1 MGGGDAGND
10 GGDSSNEKATVNVRC
25 SYGSQFAV
33 QVKLDSTVEFF
44 KSIVAQTCEIPP
56 QQQRLIYR
64 GRILKD
70 DETLQSYEPNKS
82 LVFIIVLLVEMKL
95 RAKWSLLKIL
105 CRRKS
110 DWLVKFNEDINPLSY
125 YLSKD
130 IYVELTAAATFLVN
144 TTSPSIASFQL
155 LDRRFKISEYLDS
168 RHRSHCPLDS
178 TFSLSCPMNST
189 ARTDSGVTSTNSV
202 PVTNIGSNDGG
213 PLGGSLLF
221 PRLGFNGLGSG
232 GGGLFGSPVAEMEQV
247 RQQLTQNPN
256 MMGDILNMPLFQD
269 LMNNPETI
277 RNLIMDNPQMREIMD
292 RNPELRHILNDPGT
306 LLQTMEAAR
315 NPELMREMMRNTDRA
330 MSNIES
336 TPEGFNM
343 LRRMYENV
351 QEPFLNATTL
361 AGDSRSDVVSNPF
374 GALLGAQ
381 GGGPGRENLANP
393 TTTGPETMA
402 NVSAPNTN
410 PLPNPWA
417 SSDSKPPLFLTVYR
431 SLIFN
436 MAKIP
441 SLAVLI
447 VSQGRI
453 KVVCVIKLNIA
464 AAGMQTNSSARSN
477 PIGDARP
484 TSPGGFDGLGLQD
497 SGHILGSMPDF
508 SSFNQ
513 LLQNPTMSQMMRSLL
528 SNPQY
533 MNQILG
539 LNVQLQN
546 MLDSNPQL
554 RDIMQNPEFVRQMTS
569 PEMMQQLLTFN
580 QTLSSQLGRQQTPR
594 ESGQNAL
601 GTDNLGL
608 NMLMNMF
615 GGLGTGGG
623 FTAPNRSQVPPEEL
637 YASQLS
643 QLREMGFID
652 SQENIRALIATAGNV
667 HAAVERLL
675 GNSGH

>member
-10 GGDSSNEKATVNVRC
+10 GGDSSNEEETVNIRC
-25 SYGSQFAV
+25 SYGSEFAV

-44 KSIVAQTCEIPP
+44 KSIVAQKCEIPP
-56 QQQRLIYR
+56 QRQRLIYK

-70 DETLQSYEPNKS
+70 DQTLQSYGLEADHTVHLIRGFAS
-82 LVFIIVLLVEMKL
+82 
-95 RAKWSLLKIL
+95 
-105 CRRKS
+105 
-110 DWLVKFNEDINPLSY
+110 
-125 YLSKD
+125 
-130 IYVELTAAATFLVN
+130 AA
-144 TTSPSIASFQL
+144 
-155 LDRRFKISEYLDS
+155 
-168 RHRSHCPLDS
+168 
-178 TFSLSCPMNST
+178 PMNST
-189 ARTDSGVTSTNSV
+189 ARADSGVTSTNSV
-202 PVTNIGSNDGG
+202 PVTSIGSNDGG
-213 PLGGSLLF
+213 PLGVSLLS
-221 PRLGFNGLGSG
+221 PGLGFNGLGSA
-232 GGGLFGSPVAEMEQV
+232 GGGLFGSAAPEIEQL
-247 RQQLTQNPN
+247 RQQLSQNPN
-256 MMGDILNMPLFQD
+256 TMGDILNMPLLQD

-277 RNLIMDNPQMREIMD
+277 RNFIMDNPQIREIMD

-306 LLQTMEAAR
+306 LRQTMEAAR

-330 MSNIES
+330 MRNIES

-374 GALLGAQ
+374 DALLGAQ
-381 GGGPGRENLANP
+381 GGGSGRENLANP
-393 TTTGPETMA
+393 TTIGSETMVNA
-402 NVSAPNTN
+402 SAPNTN

-417 SSDSKPPLFLTVYR
+417 SSDS
-431 SLIFN
+431 
-436 MAKIP
+436 
-441 SLAVLI
+441 
-447 VSQGRI
+447 
-453 KVVCVIKLNIA
+453 
-464 AAGMQTNSSARSN
+464 MQTNSSARSN

-484 TSPGGFDGLGLQD
+484 TSPGGFDGLDCQD

-508 SSFNQ
+508 SFNQ
-513 LLQNPTMSQMMRSLL
+513 LLQNPTMSQMMHSLL

-539 LNVQLQN
+539 LNVHLQN
-546 MLDSNPQL
+546 MLDSSPQL
-554 RDIMQNPEFVRQMTS
+554 RDMTQNPEFVRQMTS

-580 QTLSSQLGRQQTPR
+580 QALSSQIGRQQTPR

-637 YASQLS
+637 YATQLS

-667 HAAVERLL
+667 HAAVQRLL

>member
-10 GGDSSNEKATVNVRC
+10 GGDSSNEEATVNVRC

-70 DETLQSYEPNKS
+70 DETLQSYGLEADHTVH
-82 LVFIIVLLVEMKL
+82 LI
-95 RAKWSLLKIL
+95 
-105 CRRKS
+105 
-110 DWLVKFNEDINPLSY
+110 
-125 YLSKD
+125 
-130 IYVELTAAATFLVN
+130 
-144 TTSPSIASFQL
+144 
-155 LDRRFKISEYLDS
+155 RRFPSAA
-168 RHRSHCPLDS
+168 
-178 TFSLSCPMNST
+178 PMNST

-306 LLQTMEAAR
+306 LRQTMEAAR

-351 QEPFLNATTL
+351 QGPFLNATTL

-417 SSDSKPPLFLTVYR
+417 SSDT
-431 SLIFN
+431 
-436 MAKIP
+436 
-441 SLAVLI
+441 
-447 VSQGRI
+447 
-453 KVVCVIKLNIA
+453 
-464 AAGMQTNSSARSN
+464 AGMQTNSSARSN

-569 PEMMQQLLTFN
+569 PEMMQTIDSPSLLLLYQQLLTFN

-601 GTDNLGL
+601 GTAGTQDNLGL

-615 GGLGTGGG
+615 DGLGTGGG

>member
-10 GGDSSNEKATVNVRC
+10 GGDSSNEEETVNIRC
-25 SYGSQFAV
+25 SYGSEFAV

-44 KSIVAQTCEIPP
+44 KSIVAQKCEIPP
-56 QQQRLIYR
+56 QRQRLIYK

-70 DETLQSYEPNKS
+70 DQTLQSYGLEADHTVHLIRGFAS
-82 LVFIIVLLVEMKL
+82 
-95 RAKWSLLKIL
+95 
-105 CRRKS
+105 
-110 DWLVKFNEDINPLSY
+110 
-125 YLSKD
+125 
-130 IYVELTAAATFLVN
+130 AA
-144 TTSPSIASFQL
+144 
-155 LDRRFKISEYLDS
+155 
-168 RHRSHCPLDS
+168 
-178 TFSLSCPMNST
+178 PMNST
-189 ARTDSGVTSTNSV
+189 ARADSGVTSTNSV
-202 PVTNIGSNDGG
+202 PVTSIGSNDGG
-213 PLGGSLLF
+213 PLGVSLLS
-221 PRLGFNGLGSG
+221 PGLGFNGLGSA
-232 GGGLFGSPVAEMEQV
+232 GGGLFGSAAPEIEQL
-247 RQQLTQNPN
+247 RQQLSQNPN
-256 MMGDILNMPLFQD
+256 TMGDILNMPLLQD

-277 RNLIMDNPQMREIMD
+277 RNFIMDNPQIREIMD

-306 LLQTMEAAR
+306 LRQTMEAAR

-330 MSNIES
+330 MRNIES

-374 GALLGAQ
+374 DALLGAQ
-381 GGGPGRENLANP
+381 GGGSGRENLANP
-393 TTTGPETMA
+393 TTIGSETMVNA
-402 NVSAPNTN
+402 SAPNTN

-417 SSDSKPPLFLTVYR
+417 SSDS
-431 SLIFN
+431 
-436 MAKIP
+436 
-441 SLAVLI
+441 
-447 VSQGRI
+447 
-453 KVVCVIKLNIA
+453 
-464 AAGMQTNSSARSN
+464 MQTNSSARSN

-484 TSPGGFDGLGLQD
+484 TSPGGFDGLDCQD

-508 SSFNQ
+508 SFNQ
-513 LLQNPTMSQMMRSLL
+513 LLQNPTMSQMMHSLL

-539 LNVQLQN
+539 LNVHLQN
-546 MLDSNPQL
+546 MLDSSPQL
-554 RDIMQNPEFVRQMTS
+554 RDMTQNPEFVRQMTS

-580 QTLSSQLGRQQTPR
+580 QALSSQIGRQQTPR

-601 GTDNLGL
+601 GTEDNLGL

-637 YASQLS
+637 YATQLS

-667 HAAVERLL
+667 HAAVQRLL

>member
-10 GGDSSNEKATVNVRC
+10 GGDPSSEEATVNIRC
-25 SYGSQFAV
+25 SYGSEFPV
-33 QVKLDSTVEFF
+33 QVKLDSTVEFL
-44 KSIVAQTCEIPP
+44 KSIVAQQCEIPP
-56 QQQRLIYR
+56 QQLRLIYK

-70 DETLQSYEPNKS
+70 DQTLQSYGLEADHT
-82 LVFIIVLLVEMKL
+82 VHWI
-95 RAKWSLLKIL
+95 
-105 CRRKS
+105 
-110 DWLVKFNEDINPLSY
+110 
-125 YLSKD
+125 
-130 IYVELTAAATFLVN
+130 
-144 TTSPSIASFQL
+144 
-155 LDRRFKISEYLDS
+155 RRFGSAA
-168 RHRSHCPLDS
+168 
-178 TFSLSCPMNST
+178 PMNST
-189 ARTDSGVTSTNSV
+189 PRTDSGVTSTNSV

-232 GGGLFGSPVAEMEQV
+232 GGGGGLFGCPVAEMEQA
-247 RQQLTQNPN
+247 RQQLTQNSN
-256 MMGDILNMPLFQD
+256 MMGDIFNMPLFQD

-277 RNLIMDNPQMREIMD
+277 RNFIMDNPQMREIVD

-306 LLQTMEAAR
+306 LRQTMEAAR

-417 SSDSKPPLFLTVYR
+417 SSDT
-431 SLIFN
+431 
-436 MAKIP
+436 
-441 SLAVLI
+441 AVL
-447 VSQGRI
+447 
-453 KVVCVIKLNIA
+453 
-464 AAGMQTNSSARSN
+464 QTNSSARSN
-477 PIGDARP
+477 PVGDARP

-513 LLQNPTMSQMMRSLL
+513 LLQNPTMSQMMHSLL

-533 MNQILG
+533 MNQIRG
-539 LNVQLQN
+539 LNVQLPN

-554 RDIMQNPEFVRQMTS
+554 RDMMQNPEFVRQMTS

-580 QTLSSQLGRQQTPR
+580 QALSSQLGRQQTPR

-601 GTDNLGL
+601 GTAGTQDNLGL

-623 FTAPNRSQVPPEEL
+623 STAPNRSQVPPEEL

-652 SQENIRALIATAGNV
+652 SQENIRALIATAGTSM
-667 HAAVERLL
+667 LQ
-675 GNSGH
+675 